1 MSCICKHCHIT
12 FEEMLDHEKPQAVY
26 PQVYEITRSQG
37 QDSPDDGRGNLGRIS
52 SDIEATSTLV
62 EEMRDPTP
70 PGARGE
76 HLRSVVD
83 SLPLI
88 RN

>member
-1 MSCICKHCHIT
+1 
-12 FEEMLDHEKPQAVY
+12 MLDHEKPQVVY

-37 QDSPDDGRGNLGRIS
+37 QDGPDDGRGSPGGIS
-52 SDIEATSTLV
+52 PDIEATSTLV
-62 EEMRDPTP
+62 GEIGDPTP
-70 PGARGE
+70 PGARGGE